1 MPAYVIVDVDIH
13 DPVRYRDYMALTPA
27 TIHAHGGRFVV
38 RGGETHSI
46 EGDWRPGR
54 IVVLEF
60 PSMER
65 AKEWYASSSYR
76 EAMAIRHATANT
88 RMIFVEGVTEQ
99 PRT

>member
-27 TIHAHGGRFVV
+27 AITAHGGRFVV

-46 EGDWRPGR
+46 EGDWTPGR

-60 PSMER
+60 PSMAR
-65 AKEWYASSSYR
+65 AREWYDSPEYR
-76 EAMAIRHATANT
+76 KAMAIRHATANT
-88 RMIFVEGVTEQ
+88 RMIFVEGVSSDGG
-99 PRT
+99 